1 MTEVTQQIQHLQKL
15 SCIKLS
21 PEQEKKLGGQL
32 TNIIAFL
39 SSLPDVGEQTQDKPS
54 TDQVSLRTIAGVYQD
69 TSDQKLLANV
79 HHKIINNSIVIKSV
93 L

>member
-1 MTEVTQQIQHLQKL
+1 MTSLDQEMQHLQKL
-15 SCIKLS
+15 SCIALS
-21 PEQEKKLGGQL
+21 PEEEKKLGGQL

-54 TDQVSLRTIAGVYQD
+54 TDHVSLRTIAGVRQD
-69 TSDQKLLANV
+69 ASDQKLLANV
-79 HHKIINNSIVIKSV
+79 RHKIINNSIVIKSV